1 MISYHWLS
9 VSFVCSSD
17 TSPLLNSSSSDR
29 LFDTMGLEIEELLT
43 KVSCA
48 RNSVILICDLF
59 GYVLF
64 SVLFIPLFN
73 VIILYE

>member
-29 LFDTMGLEIEELLT
+29 IFETMELKIGELLS

-48 RNSVILICDLF
+48 RNFVILMCDFF

-64 SVLFIPLFN
+64 SVLLIPLFN
-73 VIILYE
+73 VIILHG

>member
-1 MISYHWLS
+1 
-9 VSFVCSSD
+9 
-17 TSPLLNSSSSDR
+17 
-29 LFDTMGLEIEELLT
+29 MGLEIEELLS
-43 KVSCA
+43 KVS
-48 RNSVILICDLF
+48 RTRDFVILICDLF

>member
-1 MISYHWLS
+1 
-9 VSFVCSSD
+9 
-17 TSPLLNSSSSDR
+17 
-29 LFDTMGLEIEELLT
+29 MGLEIEELLT